1 MPIANRKDIMKKTE
15 DENKIDYNID
25 IEKNEKNNEIRVL
38 SSDDEKIKVVG
49 EVLANESSR
58 TILKLLSSNDEMTI
72 NQMAQEISLSIPLVS
87 HHLKKMQDAG
97 VVKVSR
103 VGTSVKGQKM
113 KYYSATNQSFLI
125 TPPERQGHSIFNSLR
140 TFSKFAAIGMA
151 GIVSWAMLKP
161 TESMPLQTSQREGLS
176 AGPEASTIDEWSSAS
191 EMDLDLDGGSVSPS
205 ENAVESQK
213 ESISEPEP
221 APEPEPSHSGVQD
234 FALQLRDSA
243 SANTGSVSLDRTV
256 YPEPF
261 TTIGVDS
268 AEPLILPI
276 IIPIAVVVG
285 GIILERLLTRRYN
298 NKKTKKFLVK

>member
-1 MPIANRKDIMKKTE
+1 MTIANRKDIMKKTD
-15 DENKIDYNID
+15 DENKTNYNID
-25 IEKNEKNNEIRVL
+25 IEKNQKNNEIKVL

-58 TILKLLSSNDEMTI
+58 MILKLLSSNDEMTI
-72 NQMAQEISLSIPLVS
+72 NQMAQEINLSIPLVS

-103 VGTSVKGQKM
+103 IGTSVKGQKM

-125 TPPERQGHSIFNSLR
+125 TPPEKQDHSIFNSLR

-161 TESMPLQTSQREGLS
+161 NESIPLQTSPREG
-176 AGPEASTIDEWSSAS
+176 STSDSGTPTVDEWTSAS
-191 EMDLDLDGGSVSPS
+191 ETGLDLDGESVSS
-205 ENAVESQK
+205 SAK
-213 ESISEPEP
+213 EPLEELIPEHAP
-221 APEPEPSHSGVQD
+221 ASEPEPSHSGVQD
-234 FALQLRDSA
+234 FALQLRDSE

-261 TTIGVDS
+261 SATGMDS
-268 AEPLILPI
+268 AEPLILSI

-285 GIILERLLTRRYN
+285 GIILERLLTRWYN
-298 NKKTKKFLVK
+298 NKKTKKPLVK